1 MQGLISYREC
11 YQSGVKRLHAA
22 GVPEPETDARLLL
35 EFVCGTNYNTLLAHG
50 GTKVSREKEA
60 AYEAL
65 IKRREKR
72 EPLQLL
78 TGEQDFYGLTF
89 RVNRHV
95 LIPRQDTEI
104 LVEYALKR
112 LKSGMELL
120 DMCTGSGC
128 ILISLL
134 AMTEEVHGTGAD
146 ISKEALLAAEENGR
160 RLLTEDKQPEW
171 VLGDLFSVLRGR
183 RFDMIVSNPP
193 YIPSSEIVSLMP
205 EVRDFEPVAALNGGG
220 DGLLF
225 YENIVRQSSAYLK
238 QKGWLIF
245 EIGCSQGEAVSG
257 LLKTAGFAEVEIIK
271 DYAGLDRVVA
281 GQWNGRELCLIS

>member
-1 MQGLISYREC
+1 MQDLISYSEC
-11 YQSGVKRLHAA
+11 YQSGAKRLRDA

-35 EFVCGTNYNTLLAHG
+35 EFVCGTDYNTLLAHG
-50 GTKVSREKEA
+50 EIKVSREKEVT
-60 AYEAL
+60 YEAL

-78 TGEQDFYGLTF
+78 TGEQDFCGLTF
-89 RVNRHV
+89 QVNRHV

-112 LKSGMELL
+112 LKSGMKLL

-134 AMTEEVHGTGAD
+134 AMAENVHGTGAD
-146 ISKEALLAAEENGR
+146 ISKEALFVAEENGR
-160 RLLTEDKQPEW
+160 RLLPEDKQPQW
-171 VLGDLFSVLRGR
+171 VLSDLFSAMQG

-193 YIPSSEIVSLMP
+193 YIPSGEICSLMP
-205 EVRDFEPVAALNGGG
+205 EVRDFEPAAALDGGG

-225 YENIVRQSSAYLK
+225 YENIVRQSGAYLK
-238 QKGWLIF
+238 ENGWLVF
-245 EIGCSQGEAVSG
+245 EIGCTQGEAVSG
-257 LLKTAGFAEVEIIK
+257 LLKEAGFAKVEIIK

-281 GQWNGRELCLIS
+281 GQRNGR

>member
-1 MQGLISYREC
+1 MQDLTSYRAC
-11 YQSGVKRLHAA
+11 YQSGVKRLRLA

-50 GTKVSREKEA
+50 DRKVSREKET

-65 IKRREKR
+65 IERREKR

-78 TGEQDFYGLTF
+78 TGEQDFCGLTF
-89 RVNRHV
+89 QVNRHV

-112 LKSGMELL
+112 LQSGMKLL

-134 AMTEEVHGTGAD
+134 AMTEKVCGTGVD
-146 ISKEALLAAEENGR
+146 ISKEALLTAEENSR
-160 RLLTEDKQPEW
+160 RLLPEEKQPAW
-171 VLGDLFSVLRGR
+171 VQGDLFSALQGH
-183 RFDMIVSNPP
+183 FDMIVSNPP
-193 YIPSSEIVSLMP
+193 YIPSGELGFLMP
-205 EVRDFEPVAALNGGG
+205 EVRDFEPVSALDGGG
-220 DGLLF
+220 DGLVF
-225 YENIVRQSSAYLK
+225 YEKIVRQSQTHLTEN
-238 QKGWLIF
+238 GWLVF

-257 LLKTAGFAEVEIIK
+257 LLKDAGFAEVEVIK
-271 DYAGLDRVVA
+271 DYAGLDRVAA
-281 GQWNGRELCLIS
+281 GRRNGR

>member
-1 MQGLISYREC
+1 MQDLISYREC
-11 YQSGVKRLHAA
+11 YQSGVERLRAA

-35 EFVCGTNYNTLLAHG
+35 EFVCGTDYNTLLAHG
-50 GTKVSREKEA
+50 DIKVEKEKEEY
-60 AYEAL
+60 YEAL

-78 TGEQDFYGLTF
+78 TGEQSFCGLTF
-89 RVNRHV
+89 TVNRHV

-112 LKSGMELL
+112 LKTDMELL

-134 AMTEEVHGTGAD
+134 AMTKDVKGVGTD
-146 ISKEALLAAEENGR
+146 ISKEALLTAKNNSR
-160 RLLTEDKQPEW
+160 RLLPKEKQPEW
-171 VLGDLFSVLRGR
+171 VWSDLFSALSGR

-193 YIPSSEIVSLMP
+193 YIPSGELAFLMP
-205 EVRDFEPVAALNGGG
+205 EVRDFEPVTALDGGG

-225 YENIVRQSSAYLK
+225 YENIVRQSGAYLK
-238 QKGWLIF
+238 ENGWLLF
-245 EIGCSQGEAVSG
+245 EIGCSQGAAVSG
-257 LLKTAGFAEVEIIK
+257 ILKKAGFGGVEVIK

-281 GQWNGRELCLIS
+281 GQWNGR

>member
-1 MQGLISYREC
+1 MSYREC
-11 YQSGVKRLHAA
+11 YQSGAKRLRGA
-22 GVPEPETDARLLL
+22 GVPDPETDARLLL

-50 GTKVSREKEA
+50 EIKVSREKEA
-60 AYEAL
+60 DYEAL

-78 TGEQDFYGLTF
+78 TGEQDFCGLTF
-89 RVNRHV
+89 QVNRHV

-112 LKSGMELL
+112 LKAGMKLL

-134 AMTEEVHGTGAD
+134 AMTENVHGTGAD
-146 ISKEALLAAEENGR
+146 ISKEALFVAEENSR
-160 RLLTEDKQPEW
+160 RLLPEDKQPKW
-171 VLGDLFSVLRGR
+171 VLSDLFSALQG

-193 YIPSSEIVSLMP
+193 YIPSGEIKTLMP
-205 EVRDFEPVAALNGGG
+205 EVRDFEPAAALDGGG

-225 YENIVRQSSAYLK
+225 YENIVRQSGAYLK
-238 QKGWLIF
+238 ENGWLVF
-245 EIGCSQGEAVSG
+245 EIGCTQGEAVSG
-257 LLKTAGFAEVEIIK
+257 LLKAAGFAGVEIIK

-281 GQWNGRELCLIS
+281 GQWNGR

>member
-1 MQGLISYREC
+1 MQSLMSYREC
-11 YQSGVKRLHAA
+11 YQSGVKRLRDA
-22 GVPEPETDARLLL
+22 GVPEPETDARQLL
-35 EFVCGTNYNTLLAHG
+35 EFVCAANYNTLLAHG
-50 GTKVSREKEA
+50 DTKVSKEKEA

-78 TGEQDFYGLTF
+78 TGEQDFCGLSF
-89 RVNRHV
+89 QVNRHV

-112 LKSGMELL
+112 LKSDMKLL

-134 AMTEEVHGTGAD
+134 AMTENVHGVGAD
-146 ISKEALLAAEENGR
+146 ISKEALCVAEKNSR
-160 RLLTEDKQPEW
+160 RLLPEDKQPEW
-171 VLGDLFSVLRGR
+171 ILSDLFSALQG

-193 YIPSSEIVSLMP
+193 YIASGEIASLMP
-205 EVRDFEPVAALNGGG
+205 EVRDFEPVAALDGGG

-225 YENIVRQSSAYLK
+225 YENIVRQSSTYLR
-238 QKGWLIF
+238 QNGWLIF
-245 EIGCSQGEAVSG
+245 EIGCSQANAVSG
-257 LLKTAGFAEVEIIK
+257 LLKTAGFAGVEIIK

-281 GQWNGRELCLIS
+281 GQWNGR

>member
-1 MQGLISYREC
+1 MQDLTSYREC
-11 YQSGVKRLHAA
+11 YQSGAKRLRDA

-50 GTKVSREKEA
+50 EIKVSREKEA
-60 AYEAL
+60 DYEAL

-78 TGEQDFYGLTF
+78 IGEQDFCGLTF
-89 RVNRHV
+89 QVNRHV

-112 LKSGMELL
+112 LRAGMKLL

-134 AMTEEVHGTGAD
+134 AMAENVHGTGAD
-146 ISKEALLAAEENGR
+146 ISKDALLTAEENGR
-160 RLLTEDKQPEW
+160 RLLPGDKQPKW
-171 VLGDLFSVLRGR
+171 VLSDLFSALQG

-193 YIPSSEIVSLMP
+193 YIPSGEIDSLMP
-205 EVRDFEPVAALNGGG
+205 EVRDFEPAAALDGGG

-238 QKGWLIF
+238 ENGWLVF
-245 EIGCSQGEAVSG
+245 EIGCTQGEAVSG
-257 LLKTAGFAEVEIIK
+257 LLKEAGFAGVEIIK
-271 DYAGLDRVVA
+271 DYAGLDRVAA
-281 GQWNGRELCLIS
+281 GQWNGR

>member
-1 MQGLISYREC
+1 MQDLISYSEC
-11 YQSGVKRLHAA
+11 YQSGAKRLRDA

-50 GTKVSREKEA
+50 EIKVSREKEVT
-60 AYEAL
+60 YEAL

-78 TGEQDFYGLTF
+78 TGEQDFCGLTF

-112 LKSGMELL
+112 LKTGMKLL

-134 AMTEEVHGTGAD
+134 AMAENVHGTGAD
-146 ISKEALLAAEENGR
+146 ISKEALFVAEENSR
-160 RLLTEDKQPEW
+160 RLLPGDKQPKW
-171 VLGDLFSVLRGR
+171 VLSDLFSALQG

-193 YIPSSEIVSLMP
+193 YIRSGEIKTLMP
-205 EVRDFEPVAALNGGG
+205 EVRDFEPAAALDGGG

-225 YENIVRQSSAYLK
+225 YENIVRQSGAYLK
-238 QKGWLIF
+238 ENGWLIF
-245 EIGCSQGEAVSG
+245 EIGCTQGEAVGG
-257 LLKTAGFAEVEIIK
+257 LLKEAGFAGVEIIK

-281 GQWNGRELCLIS
+281 GQWNGR

>member
-1 MQGLISYREC
+1 MQDLRSYRAC
-11 YQSGVKRLHAA
+11 YQSGVKRLRLA
-22 GVPEPETDARLLL
+22 GVPEPETNARLLL

-50 GTKVSREKEA
+50 DREVSREKEA

-78 TGEQDFYGLTF
+78 TGEQVFCGLTF
-89 RVNRHV
+89 QVNRHV

-112 LKSGMELL
+112 LQSGMKLL

-134 AMTEEVHGTGAD
+134 AMTEKVCGTGVD
-146 ISKEALLAAEENGR
+146 ISKEALLTAEKNSR
-160 RLLTEDKQPEW
+160 RLLPEEKQPAW
-171 VLGDLFSVLRGR
+171 VQGDLFSALQG

-193 YIPSSEIVSLMP
+193 YIPSKEISFLMP
-205 EVRDFEPVAALNGGG
+205 EVRDFEPVSALDGGG
-220 DGLLF
+220 DGLVF
-225 YENIVRQSSAYLK
+225 YEKIVRQSQIHLTEN
-238 QKGWLIF
+238 GWLVF

-257 LLKTAGFAEVEIIK
+257 LLKAAGFAEVEVIK
-271 DYAGLDRVVA
+271 DYAGLDRVAA
-281 GQWNGRELCLIS
+281 GRWNGR